1 MIPNNAITIFL
12 RKLRH
17 NQTQD
22 VGDLVRIR
30 IFVWYNMLD
39 AYQANASFGRRSPER
54 TATTHK
60 SWPIEV
66 ATLSTKYLEIISPA
80 HHQHFTTGVCSRLRH
95 LTTRILSLRKDPKLN
110 RSRPGPSL
118 IRRRLLRWWRY
129 RNHLPT
135 AREAKISKP
144 LRTRRSLIIRILRTS
159 LHPLLA
165 SALALSRGIGSD
177 FAPDA

>member
-1 MIPNNAITIFL
+1 MRLRFFL
-12 RKLRH
+12 RKPRH

-22 VGDLVRIR
+22 VGDLIRIR

-54 TATTHK
+54 TATTHE

-80 HHQHFTTGVCSRLRH
+80 RQQHFTPGVCSRLRY
-95 LTTRILSLRKDPKLN
+95 LTTLILSLRQDLKLN
-110 RSRPGPSL
+110 RPCPGPPL
-118 IRRRLLRWWRY
+118 IRRRLRRWWRY

-135 AREAKISKP
+135 ARESKISKP
-144 LRTRRSLIIRILRTS
+144 LRTR
-159 LHPLLA
+159 
-165 SALALSRGIGSD
+165 
-177 FAPDA
+177 